1 MWIFAKPK
9 RRVEVSRAG
18 FVRVFGGRLVAVTLL
33 SASAMAGDLT
43 LMLGDFENGSD
54 GFDDTIQR
62 DTSEFKL
69 GHASGRLVNKDQE
82 WVGSGKGLPDL
93 ERDFREVRVW
103 YKAAAKG
110 NLCVRLLDAQGQYYL
125 HRVELPNDSE
135 WHEYVFSQLNEGE
148 SWGGPK
154 DGQWHGPAQ
163 EIALILEGHGTVWV
177 DGLQAELSPEL
188 APAAKAHA
196 ERVSL
201 AKPWTVGDFEEGTDG
216 FTGAVERD
224 STQAKTGKGSIRI
237 CLNAEGFAEA
247 ARELPGLQHDFVELS
262 FWARAEGSTGIG
274 VRLVDSAGHNYLQRF
289 PLMPDGMWHPIRIR
303 RFNTGESWGG
313 PADKQWVA
321 PAKNFVF
328 VLESKGTVWIDGVT
342 ALLDAKRIV
351 PGFAVTPRVLGNVF
365 VEGEP
370 VEIVVDTSA
379 EKLAYRVQDFWGKTV
394 AEGAAVPDAEH
405 RATLCPALHAR
416 GQFEM
421 HVTAWAGGKKTV
433 HEVDFAVIEPIVLA
447 ALRESPFGVMTHFS
461 QGWKTDLVPLIA
473 RVGFPFVRDETPW
486 DEVEQRAGEYN
497 FNRFTPYLD
506 ALTNSGIRPLLL
518 MTYDNPLYDGGN
530 TPYTPAGRAAF
541 GRYGQEILKRF
552 GDRMIGIEI
561 WNEYNG
567 SWCKGPAAENRPK
580 SQAELCQAV
589 YPLLKQARRDI
600 TVLGGAAVLLPLPY
614 YEGVFKNGGL
624 KGMDAVVIHPY
635 RSRPEGLDGE
645 IGELREVM
653 KQHLQ
658 GQEKP
663 LWATEYGSFSPE
675 PKVSAR
681 FYVRLSTLMLS
692 QGVRRMVW
700 YLMQDHREFANMGI
714 VHGSGDLRGAYSP
727 APALG
732 AAAAAIRLLHDAR
745 YAGREAT
752 RRYSRAFVFKFLKG
766 NDELRVCWATYPA
779 RIRLQA
785 DGPVARI
792 DLMGNPQP
800 VALKDGCA
808 ELPLDD
814 TPFYLRGAIK
824 SLVEVATESSVVADL
839 CDDFSRV
846 QGANGWT
853 YGYFDGTEPSGPYT
867 DADFKPFTLEVTPW
881 GDHWRGPQDYL
892 GASRGEFHPQVKDNR
907 AVWSVARW
915 KSSVS
920 GMVTIEGTVERG
932 REGDGTTFVILV
944 GGRKAYERH
953 VGGPKDETKVA
964 FSVQADVRSGTLVDF
979 AVTPGPDNNIAN
991 DSTTVDTRVIAK
1003 DQ

>member
-1 MWIFAKPK
+1 MIDVLQK
-9 RRVEVSRAG
+9 
-18 FVRVFGGRLVAVTLL
+18 VAVAVLL
-33 SASAMAGDLT
+33 SASALAGELT
-43 LMLGDFENGSD
+43 WVLGDFEAGLD
-54 GFDDTIQR
+54 GFDGAIQR
-62 DTSEFKL
+62 DTKEFKK
-69 GHASGRLVNKDQE
+69 GQASGRLVNKDQE
-82 WVGSGKGLPDL
+82 WVGSAKGLPDL

-103 YKAAAKG
+103 YKAIAKG
-110 NLCVRLLDAQGQYYL
+110 NLCVRLLDSQGQYYL

-135 WHEYVFSQLNEGE
+135 WHEYAFSQLNEGE

-163 EIALILEGHGTVWV
+163 EIALILEGRGTVWI

-188 APAAKAHA
+188 TPAAKAHA
-196 ERVSL
+196 ERVRL
-201 AKPWTVGDFEEGTDG
+201 AKPWTAGDFDEGTDG

-224 STQAKTGKGSIRI
+224 SSQAKTGKGSIRI
-237 CLNAEGFAEA
+237 RLNGEGFAEA
-247 ARELPGLQHDFVELS
+247 ARELPDLQHDFVELS

-289 PLMPDGMWHPIRIR
+289 PLMPDGAWHPIRIK

-313 PADKQWVA
+313 PEGKEWVA
-321 PAKNFVF
+321 PAKSLMF

-342 ALLDAKRIV
+342 TLLDVQRIV
-351 PGFAVTPRVLGNVF
+351 PEFAVMPRVLGNVF
-365 VEGEP
+365 VQGEP
-370 VEIVVDTSA
+370 VEIAIDTRA
-379 EKLAYRVQDFWGKTV
+379 EKLTYQVRDFWGKTV
-394 AEGAAVPDAEH
+394 AEGTAMPDAEH
-405 RATLCPALHAR
+405 RAAIRPAVHAR

-421 HVTAWAGGKKTV
+421 SVTSWQRGQETV
-433 HEVDFAVIEPIVLA
+433 REVDFAVIEPV
-447 ALRESPFGVMTHFS
+447 ALGQLKDSPFGVMTHFS
-461 QGWKTDLVPLIA
+461 QGWRTDIVPLIA

-486 DEVEQRAGEYN
+486 DEVERKAGEFN
-497 FNRFTPYLD
+497 FNRFTPYLE
-506 ALTNSGIRPLLL
+506 ALSRSGVRPLLL
-518 MTYDNPLYDGGN
+518 MTYENPLYDNGN

-541 GRYGQEILKRF
+541 GRYGQELLKRF
-552 GDRMIGIEI
+552 GDRMAGVEI

-567 SWCKGPAAENRPK
+567 SWCKGPAADDRPK

-589 YPLLKQARRDI
+589 YPLLKQARPDI

-614 YEGVFKNGGL
+614 FDGMFKNGGL
-624 KGMDAVVIHPY
+624 KSMDAVVIHPY
-635 RSRPEGLDGE
+635 RSRPEGLDSE
-645 IGELREVM
+645 IGELRDLM
-653 KQHLQ
+653 KKHLQ

-663 LWATEYGSFSPE
+663 LWATEYGSFSPD

-692 QGVRRMVW
+692 QGVSRMVW
-700 YLMQDHREFANMGI
+700 YLMQDHREFASMGI
-714 VHGSGDLRGAYSP
+714 VHGSGDPRGAYSP
-727 APALG
+727 APVLG
-732 AAAAAIRLLHDAR
+732 AAAAAIRLLHDVR
-745 YAGREAT
+745 YVEREAT
-752 RRYSRAFVFKFLKG
+752 RRYSRAFVFKFMKG
-766 NDELRVCWATYPA
+766 DEELRVCWATYPA

-800 VALKDGCA
+800 VALKDSCA

-824 SLVEVATESSVVADL
+824 SLAEVPTGASVVADL

-846 QGANGWT
+846 QEAAGWT
-853 YGYFDGTEPSGPYT
+853 YGYFDGTAPAGPYT

-881 GDHWRGPQDYL
+881 GEHWRGPQDYL
-892 GASRGEFHPQVKDNR
+892 GAGRGEFHPQVKDGR

-915 KSSVS
+915 KSTVS
-920 GMVTIEGTVERG
+920 GVVTIEGAVERN

-953 VGGPKDETKVA
+953 VGGSKDETKAA
-964 FSVQADVRSGTLVDF
+964 FSVQADVKPGTLVDF

-991 DSTTVDTRVIAK
+991 DSTSVDARVIAK
-1003 DQ
+1003 DQGK